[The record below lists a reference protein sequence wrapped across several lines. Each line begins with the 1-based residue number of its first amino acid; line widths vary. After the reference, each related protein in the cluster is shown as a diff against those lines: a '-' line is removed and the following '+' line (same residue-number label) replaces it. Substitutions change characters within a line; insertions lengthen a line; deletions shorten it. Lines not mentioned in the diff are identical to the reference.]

1 MIPAPL
7 PSPVIEP
14 AANPALRYLNSLTR
28 LSSRRT
34 MASYLNNVAAFLGYA
49 DLGHCPWAALRKAH
63 IDALLHHMTEQG
75 SLRINHHPQARQVQ
89 GRGLSPRTINSY
101 LAALKQVAQAAWQVG
116 LMPVEDYQQ
125 IRHIRRIPGSR
136 QPRPLLEKDAFGQLL
151 VQCQQD
157 RGVAGIRDSALLT
170 LLISTG
176 LRRSE
181 LVSLNLQQI
190 DRHSGGFR
198 VLGKGNRERWVYLSQ
213 QAQAALNR
221 WIDEVR
227 GAQPGPLF
235 VRIRVGDDTTD
246 QRLSAEGVRHILE
259 KRCQQAGQPKRS
271 PHELRAAFASW
282 LLRQGESLASIQ
294 LALGH
299 SDIRTTELYLRR
311 LQQDDARDL
320 AARITF

>member
-1 MIPAPL
+1 MTTAPL
-7 PSPVIEP
+7 PSPATP
-14 AANPALRYLNSLTR
+14 ATANPALRYLNSLTR
-28 LSSRRT
+28 VSSRRT
-34 MASYLNNVAAFLGYA
+34 MASYLNNVAAFLGHA
-49 DLGHCPWAALRKAH
+49 DLTRCPWAALRRPHVEAM
-63 IDALLHHMTEQG
+63 LRHMTEQG
-75 SLRINHHPQARQVQ
+75 SLRLDHHPQARQVQ

-101 LAALKQVAQAAWQVG
+101 LAALKQVAQAAWQAG
-116 LMPVEDYQQ
+116 LMPVDDYQQ
-125 IRHIRRIPGSR
+125 IRHIRRIPGTR
-136 QPRPLLEKDAFGQLL
+136 QPRPLLEQDAFGQLL
-151 VQCQQD
+151 AQCQQD
-157 RGVAGIRDSALLT
+157 RGVAGIRDAALLS

-181 LVSLNLQQI
+181 LVSLDLQQI
-190 DRHSGGFR
+190 DRASGGFR
-198 VLGKGNRERWVYLSQ
+198 VLGKGNRERWIYLSR
-213 QAQAALNR
+213 QALAGLNR
-221 WIDEVR
+221 WIEEVR

-235 VRIRVGDDTTD
+235 VRIRVGDDTTGE
-246 QRLSAEGVRHILE
+246 RLSAEGVRYILE
-259 KRCQQAGQPKRS
+259 KRCRQAGQPVRS